1 MIADID
7 IKHYYA
13 KFIEQSKSE
22 YEDNKKNMMI
32 QLVLKEN
39 FIEVLMIKLILLII
53 SLNQNYLLD
62 NDKEML
68 VVDYDAIRNKV
79 KTWFYSI

>member
-22 YEDNKKNMMI
+22 YEDNKKRI
-32 QLVLKEN
+32 
-39 FIEVLMIKLILLII
+39 
-53 SLNQNYLLD
+53 
-62 NDKEML
+62 
-68 VVDYDAIRNKV
+68 
-79 KTWFYSI
+79 